1 MPTRLPRLLA
11 LLALA
16 TAPLSATAQRPTLS
30 NAVRAFVS
38 VDAPV
43 VALTNARVIDGTG
56 AAPRDAQTI
65 VLQGGVIASVGPA
78 ASAVIPAGAT
88 VIDLTGKTVLP
99 GLVMLHEHLYYPSGG
114 GTYAN
119 LSESFARLYLAGGV
133 TAMRTGGN
141 VNGYGE
147 LAVRDAIA
155 RGEKAG
161 PWVDATAPYL
171 QMRGLNIG
179 QMHNIKDAADARK
192 MVNFWADAGATSFK
206 AYMHISRDAL
216 AAAIDEVHK
225 RGLKITGHLCSVTL
239 AEAAALG
246 IDNVEHAFFAATD
259 FVANKIPDECPG
271 QGPGQQAV
279 AEVTPE
285 DPRFTALVRTLIDR
299 KVALTSTLPV
309 FETFTPGRP
318 IPPGLEVLTPQL
330 RELYEARHAA
340 TQRNTRST
348 YATLYPRAAALELA
362 FSRAG
367 GLLVAGTDPTGGGG
381 VIAGFSNQR
390 TVELLVE
397 AGFTVPEA
405 IRIVTLNGAIY
416 LGREDRIGSVA
427 VGKQADLMII
437 DGDPNTTPSDIRRV
451 ALVFKE
457 GVGYDPAK
465 LIASVAGRVGLF

>member
-1 MPTRLPRLLA
+1 MPTPRLRASA
-11 LLALA
+11 LLAFLT
-16 TAPLSATAQRPTLS
+16 TAALPAQRPTLS
-30 NAVRAFVS
+30 NAVRNFVS

-43 VALTNARVIDGTG
+43 VALTNARVLDGTG
-56 AAPRDAQTI
+56 AAPQTAQTI
-65 VLQGGVIASVGPA
+65 LLRDGNIAGIGPS
-78 ASAVIPAGAT
+78 ASTPVPAGAT

-133 TAMRTGGN
+133 TSMRTGGN

-147 LAVRDAIA
+147 LAMRDAIA
-155 RGEKAG
+155 NGEKAG

-171 QMRGLNIG
+171 QMRGLSIG
-179 QMHNIKDAADARK
+179 QMHNIAGPDDARR

-206 AYMHISRDAL
+206 AYMHISREAL

-246 IDNVEHAFFAATD
+246 IDNIEHAFFAATD
-259 FVANKIPDECPG
+259 FVADKRPDQCPG
-271 QGPGQQAV
+271 QTPGQLAL
-279 AEVTPE
+279 AEVTPS

-299 KVALTSTLPV
+299 RVALTSTLPV
-309 FETFTPGRP
+309 FETFAPGRP
-318 IPPGLEVLTPQL
+318 LPPGLDVLTPQL

-340 TQRNTRST
+340 TQRNTRSHHS
-348 YATLYPRAAALELA
+348 TLYPRAAALELA

-390 TVELLVE
+390 AIELLVE

-405 IRIVTLNGAIY
+405 VRVATLNGAIY
-416 LGREDRIGSVA
+416 LERDDRVGSIA
-427 VGKQADLMII
+427 VGKQADLMIV
-437 DGDPNTTPSDIRRV
+437 DGDPSTTISDIRRV
-451 ALVFKE
+451 SLVFKA